1 MIEIII
7 ALVIGAFVGAN
18 LGLLVA
24 ALCNA
29 AGKDQRMR
37 DEENYHDLEY

>member
-1 MIEIII
+1 MTEIII
-7 ALVIGAFVGAN
+7 AFAIGAFVGATI
-18 LGLLVA
+18 GVLVA